1 MKLITLN
8 KCLSGLDT
16 IIYHDYKEENNN
28 IRPISNDV
36 RKYIIEFVEEHD
48 KKYDKRSFIV
58 LLQFINYLIQESFQS
73 ITFRFFRLT
82 VGLRFLVIKFEENN
96 LEISNNYINF
106 DEEFLYRNIWN
117 LRKMM
122 MMMNNQSKEFSPNL
136 NELKR
141 EKPNDFGH
149 MLPTYIIT

>member
-28 IRPISNDV
+28 IRPILNDV

-58 LLQFINYLIQESFQS
+58 LLQFINYLIQESFVP
-73 ITFRFFRLT
+73 TFRFLHQIL
-82 VGLRFLVIKFEENN
+82 GLRFLIIKFEENN
-96 LEISNNYINF
+96 LQINDDYIDF
-106 DEEFLYRNIWN
+106 DEENGSFLNKY
-117 LRKMM
+117 LK
-122 MMMNNQSKEFSPNL
+122 S
-136 NELKR
+136 ELCD
-141 EKPNDFGH
+141 E
-149 MLPTYIIT
+149 

>member
-28 IRPISNDV
+28 IRSILNDV

-58 LLQFINYLIQESFQS
+58 LLQFINYLIQESFVP
-73 ITFRFFRLT
+73 TFRFLHQIL
-82 VGLRFLVIKFEENN
+82 GLRFLFIKFEENN
-96 LEISNNYINF
+96 LQINNDYNDF
-106 DEEFLYRNIWN
+106 DEENGAFLNKY
-117 LRKMM
+117 LK
-122 MMMNNQSKEFSPNL
+122 S
-136 NELKR
+136 ELCD
-141 EKPNDFGH
+141 EYADDDE
-149 MLPTYIIT
+149 